1 MDCTL
6 KSIAGPENGQEFVAA
21 GPETYIGR
29 SQRCAVRLSSGSV
42 SFEHAVI
49 HRAGDEFFIENLS
62 ANGTLLNNQRLSAK
76 TRLKPRDQ
84 IRLGDQSVLRI
95 EKLPA
100 VAGAG
105 SGSRRALLVLLLV
118 VMVFGGI
125 AFLVIYNN
133 TEAPAQDWQHAYVVL
148 QNLVDQEVAAGR
160 MSPETSANFSEGW
173 RMEVAGEKNNAF
185 NKWLAVAIALSN
197 YEAHQGL
204 QDVAASHKT
213 ALNRLLVHDKN
224 APALTTEELQAA
236 LDQFLNRI
244 QHHPKIK

>member
-6 KSIAGPENGQEFVAA
+6 KSIAGPENGQEFTAA

-29 SQRCAVRLSSGSV
+29 SQRCGVRLSSGTI

-84 IRLGDQSVLRI
+84 IRLGDQAILRV

-125 AFLVIYNN
+125 AFLVLYNN
-133 TEAPAQDWQHAYVVL
+133 SEPPAQDWQHAYVIL
-148 QNLVDQEVAAGR
+148 QTLVDQEVAAGR
-160 MSPETSANFSEGW
+160 LQPDTSANFREGW
-173 RMEVAGEKNNAF
+173 RMEVAGERASAF
-185 NKWLAVAIALSN
+185 SKWLAVNVALSD
-197 YEAHQGL
+197 YQARQGL
-204 QDVAASHKT
+204 QDVSASHKT
-213 ALNRLLVHDKN
+213 ALDHLLAHDKKSP
-224 APALTTEELQAA
+224 APTTEDLQAA
-236 LDQFLNRI
+236 LDQFVTRI